1 MRVYLTVSG
10 RMQQKY
16 IYSSTVGYLTTNLRY
31 LSLLAEVGSEE
42 VKTLLLYFFRYR
54 YSTGVCFFL
63 TTFDFSL
70 HLSTK
75 ICTFYSLHLL
85 TSKLACH
92 FSFNAFQGNYP
103 LSIFCV
109 ITLCQF
115 PNIIRLILNKN
126 SVHITLRRHNK
137 KETHREGHCVVV
149 SVSCLQRRCSP
160 LPGFSYFLDFFRCVW
175 DVLPTQNVSI

>member
-75 ICTFYSLHLL
+75 ICTFYSL
-85 TSKLACH
+85 
-92 FSFNAFQGNYP
+92 
-103 LSIFCV
+103 
-109 ITLCQF
+109 
-115 PNIIRLILNKN
+115 
-126 SVHITLRRHNK
+126 
-137 KETHREGHCVVV
+137 
-149 SVSCLQRRCSP
+149 
-160 LPGFSYFLDFFRCVW
+160 GFSLHALCLDNLIFSVAVATESTFKFNS
-175 DVLPTQNVSI
+175 L